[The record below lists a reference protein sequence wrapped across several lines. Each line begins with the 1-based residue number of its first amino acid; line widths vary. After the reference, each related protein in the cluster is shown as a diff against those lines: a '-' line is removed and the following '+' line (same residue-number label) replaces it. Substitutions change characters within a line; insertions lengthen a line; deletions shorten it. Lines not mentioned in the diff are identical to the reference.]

1 MKTLTKML
9 AAMTAIALF
18 AGCVNEEPPYKKNT
32 EPEEP
37 VGQATGFLTGAM
49 DLRVIFDA
57 QTDTRPDDTEDE
69 TQRPTAKSTR
79 TAPDTDGYTVE
90 IFDAEDVS
98 VYQSTYGELRA
109 ALQEKPLE
117 LPVGSYRMEI
127 CSADPAALQPVAWDK
142 PVYGTSHA
150 FTILKNKPT
159 TIDKVVCTLQNIK
172 VTLLCAVDLAEQ
184 LSKNTA
190 ATVTIGS
197 ARTTFEIGETRAA
210 FFLSEAE
217 ENTLDFRLE
226 GEFVEG
232 GAVKFSKQIKG
243 VRAGQWRKI
252 TLVIDYADKG
262 NAKFDIVV
270 DSFILD
276 ETITVNGT
284 ENLWEP
290 VYEEAP
296 LVEAPTLGWTGHEF
310 GTPFRLKAS
319 LFDENNL
326 CSEPFEIGVAAPGR
340 VASFE
345 VAITSTS
352 PEFLTAL
359 GDTGIPAAFDL
370 CTVSGAPAA
379 LLQGFGFPVG
389 DDVLHAA
396 EKTFYIGGQLPWL
409 LYGFDGTHTFAFTV
423 TDAEGQT
430 AQASLVL
437 TVDRNNETNEGPTIV
452 MAGHDIAQPYVLEA
466 AEDVIIDIEA
476 PEGGIQALRVRIES
490 EALVPLLEAVS
501 MSSLLEWF
509 DLCTVNQDQ
518 AEFLGSFVGFP
529 VLDQVKDRTAVTF
542 PVGATFVGILKDL
555 DPSTPGVPNTY
566 KFHLEVI
573 DNAGGK
579 TAAVLTMVQPATT
592 KQ

>member
-37 VGQATGFLTGAM
+37 IGQATGFLTGAM

-69 TQRPTAKSTR
+69 TQRPTIAATR

-150 FTILKNKPT
+150 FTILKNKST

-184 LSKNTA
+184 LSENTA

-210 FFLSEAE
+210 FFLPQAE

-352 PEFLTAL
+352 PKFLTAL

-437 TVDRNNETNEGPTIV
+437 TVDRNHETDGPTIV
-452 MAGHDIAQPYVLEA
+452 MQGHDIAQPYVLETA
-466 AEDVIIDIEA
+466 SDIRVDIEA
-476 PEGGIQALRVRIES
+476 PNGGIEKLMVKIDSRALAPMLASAPR
-490 EALVPLLEAVS
+490 LLD
-501 MSSLLEWF
+501 WF
-509 DLCTVNQDQ
+509 DLCTIDGEE
-518 AEFLGSFVGFP
+518 ADFLKSVVGFP
-529 VLDQVKDRTAVTF
+529 VGSEVRDQTASYFVID
-542 PVGATFVGILKDL
+542 ATFIGILQSL
-555 DPSTPGVPNTY
+555 DPETAGEPNTY
-566 KFHLEVI
+566 KFHLEVT